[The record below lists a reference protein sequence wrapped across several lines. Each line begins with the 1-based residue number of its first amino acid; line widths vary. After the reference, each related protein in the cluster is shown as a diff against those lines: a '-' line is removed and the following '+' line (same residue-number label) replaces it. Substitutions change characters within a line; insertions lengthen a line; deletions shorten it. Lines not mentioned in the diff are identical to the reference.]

1 MMLHQVAARNLLRNR
16 RRSIATAL
24 TIAIGVTA
32 LLLFGGFRAD
42 LIKLMLT
49 GYVRMMGH
57 VIVQHEDFFEYGSG
71 NPAQYSIED
80 AMAVRNALLAQPDL
94 ASRIHVATP
103 LLAFPSVAGHAA
115 RETSKTVLINGQEA
129 EDQSLMRTWNYWGVR
144 MPVKPH
150 PLAGKP
156 ANSALLGT
164 GVARMLQVCSAL
176 PDPQQCGARAPRPP
190 VANTPVNTDLLN
202 LAEDEST
209 SSQSAQAAKGSQSPA
224 QSVPADR
231 AIEVLAATTRGVPN
245 VKTFQVIGTE
255 SQGFKE
261 MDDAYV
267 IVGYQAARDLLFGR
281 GSTQATSIAIQLNN
295 PDDLQTMVEKTRAML
310 AAKFPGAPLAV
321 RTVNE
326 VVPFIDQTISMFNTI
341 FGFIATLIIAVVM
354 FTVANTVSASIL
366 ERTTEI
372 GTIRALGL
380 RRSTVMQLFLLE
392 ATMLALVGT
401 LVGIAGSV
409 VMELL
414 INSMQ
419 LSWRPPGAAEDMS
432 LTVSVFRE
440 LGMVA
445 GALVVAVVFATLAA
459 VPAANK
465 AARLKIVDAL
475 RFT

>member
-1 MMLHQVAARNLLRNR
+1 MMLYQIAARNLLRNR

-24 TIAIGVTA
+24 TIAIGVAA

-49 GYVRMMGH
+49 GYVRTLGH
-57 VIVQHEDFFEYGSG
+57 VIVQHQDFFEYGSG
-71 NPAQYSIED
+71 NPAQYSIPN
-80 AMAVRNALLAQPDL
+80 ALAVRDALLAQPDL
-94 ASRIHVATP
+94 TRHIHVATP
-103 LLAFPSVAGHAA
+103 MLVFPSVAGHAA

-129 EDQSLMRTWNYWGVR
+129 EDQSRMRTWNFYDVR
-144 MPVKPH
+144 MPSTPH

-156 ANSALLGT
+156 ADSALLGM

-176 PDPQQCGARAPRPP
+176 PDPDQCGARASSSP
-190 VANTPVNTDLLN
+190 AADMAVNDDLLN
-202 LAEDEST
+202 LAETEHNSLQT
-209 SSQSAQAAKGSQSPA
+209 TPGSAAKSAQSQ
-224 QSVPADR
+224 R

-281 GSTQATSIAIQLNN
+281 GSTQATSVAIQLND
-295 PDDLQTMVEKTRAML
+295 PDELATMIGKTRTML
-310 AAKFPGAPLAV
+310 AAQFPGVPLAV
-321 RTVNE
+321 RSVNE

-341 FGFIATLIIAVVM
+341 FGFIAMLIIAVVM

-380 RRSTVMQLFLLE
+380 RRSTVLRLFLLE
-392 ATMLALVGT
+392 ATILALAGT
-401 LVGIAGSV
+401 MIGIAGSV
-409 VMELL
+409 AVEVL
-414 INSMQ
+414 INALQ
-419 LSWRPPGAAEDMS
+419 LTWRPPGGAEDMP

-440 LGMVA
+440 FAMVV
-445 GALVVAVVFATLAA
+445 GALAAAVVFSTLAA